1 MSNCWGTKITF
12 NTSENKNTIKN
23 KKNENSYTTDHRLK
37 KLWIKLRQNEYESRN
52 NKFKEWCNTY
62 LSDDIDMTYGDV
74 LTMLYNKTTTS
85 LNKDGYYIKNKEF
98 KDELATLV
106 YRESDVNA

>member
-1 MSNCWGTKITF
+1 MFIYLFKQMSNCWGNKITF

-52 NKFKEWCNTY
+52 NKF
-62 LSDDIDMTYGDV
+62 
-74 LTMLYNKTTTS
+74 
-85 LNKDGYYIKNKEF
+85 
-98 KDELATLV
+98 
-106 YRESDVNA
+106 R